1 VTFDSEKG
9 RNNSPAVRN
18 EPQIAWQKLP
28 VEEGIT
34 MNDRRQSEG
43 LDNRQTPLEMKP
55 DEFRRIGHRLI
66 DDIADFLDSLPRRPV
81 TSGATPKSIRSILGE
96 KPLPVHGMSVD
107 ELLRET
113 EALLFENSLFNGH
126 PRFWGYITSSAA
138 PIGALGDLLAAIV
151 NPNVGAWA
159 LSPVASEVEAQTIR
173 WIAELIGY
181 PSACGGLL
189 VSGGNMANFVGFLA
203 ARKAKVPWDVRAEG
217 LRGSLH
223 QLTIYATQ
231 DTHTWIQK
239 AVDMF
244 GVGLNSI
251 HWVPMNDRQQMEPQA
266 LAHQIVADRNKG
278 FLPFLV
284 VGSAGTVGVGA
295 IDPLVD
301 IAAICKKE
309 GLWFHVDGAYGAP
322 AALLPEALAELSGLW
337 NADSV
342 AIDPHK
348 WLYSP
353 LEAGCALVRDPQHL
367 VDAFSFHPDYYHF
380 ETREGEAGLNYYE
393 LGPQNSRG
401 FRALKVWLG
410 LRLVGK
416 EGYSRMIRDD
426 IGLAEELYQ
435 QVNDTPDLQA
445 FIRNLSIVTFRYV
458 PKDLAIGTEAVERYL
473 DSLNLEILN
482 GLQSG
487 GEVYLSNAFFQG
499 RFVLRVC
506 IVNFRTRLKDIK
518 ALVEVVTRIG
528 RAVDARMRPG
538 DWGGSEVIH
547 SETAENRA

>member
-1 VTFDSEKG
+1 
-9 RNNSPAVRN
+9 
-18 EPQIAWQKLP
+18 
-28 VEEGIT
+28 
-34 MNDRRQSEG
+34 MNDRRQAEG
-43 LDNRQTPLEMKP
+43 LDNRQAPLEMEP
-55 DEFRRIGHRLI
+55 DEFRRIGYRLI

-81 TSGATPKSIRSILGE
+81 TSGATPKSIRSILGD
-96 KPLPVHGMSVD
+96 KPLPVHGMPVD
-107 ELLRET
+107 ELLREA
-113 EALLFENSLFNGH
+113 EDLLFEKSLFNGH

-138 PIGALGDLLAAIV
+138 PIGALGDLLAACV

-159 LSPVASEVEAQTIR
+159 LSPAASEVEAQTIR

-217 LRGSLH
+217 LLGGLH

-231 DTHTWIQK
+231 DTHTWVQK
-239 AVDMF
+239 AIDMF
-244 GVGLNSI
+244 GLGLNAI
-251 HWVPMNDRQQMEPQA
+251 HWTPMNERQQMDPQA

-295 IDPLVD
+295 IDPLAD
-301 IAAICKKE
+301 IAAICKRE

-322 AALLPEALAELSGLW
+322 AVLLPEAPAELSGLRQ
-337 NADSV
+337 ADSV

-353 LEAGCALVRDPQHL
+353 LEAGCALVREPKHL

-401 FRALKVWLG
+401 FRALKVWLA

-416 EGYSRMIRDD
+416 EGYARMIRDD
-426 IGLAEELYQ
+426 LALAEALYQ
-435 QVNDTPDLQA
+435 RVKETPELQA
-445 FIRNLSIVTFRYV
+445 FTRNLSIVTFRFV
-458 PKDLAIGTEAVERYL
+458 PKGLAIGTEAVERYL
-473 DSLNLEILN
+473 DNLNLEILN
-482 GLQSG
+482 DLQGG
-487 GEVYLSNAFFQG
+487 GEVYLSNAVIQG

-518 ALVEVVTRIG
+518 ALVEIVTRTG
-528 RAVDARMRPG
+528 RAIDARMRPKG
-538 DWGGSEVIH
+538 LEASEIIR
-547 SETAENRA
+547 SEAAENRPLTQERKGGKKAGH